1 MNLKQ
6 LGILFTVVIV
16 VGGAALLL
24 HNHQNSSWSSGSPE
38 IGKKLLG
45 NFPFNDVAHIDIK
58 DGTNELNL
66 VKKNDLW
73 RVHERSD
80 YPANFSQISE
90 FLLKARDLK
99 VVQSE
104 EVGPSQLPRMGLA
117 SGQGSNAAI
126 VVEFKDQADK
136 PIRTLLLGK
145 KHMKKS
151 TAPSQSQFGGG
162 EDSSFPD
169 GRYVKVGDGSS
180 VALISDPLD
189 NMEPKP
195 DEWLN
200 KDFFHVEKAKTIEVD
215 FPNTTNS
222 WKLTRDSET
231 ADWKLADAKKG
242 EELDSS
248 KVSGVSSP
256 FSSPNFSDVKPGTN
270 LEESGTKKPT
280 TVKISTFDNFD
291 YTITLG
297 AKTNDDFLTTVAVA
311 AQLAKERTPGKDEK
325 PEERARLDK
334 EFKDAQQKLADKLK
348 QEQDYEHWTYS
359 VPSWVVDPVMKSRG
373 ELLAEKKEEPKATNS
388 STQTR
393 TEANHVQSATAAKN

>member
-6 LGILFTVVIV
+6 LGILLTVVIV

-24 HNHQNSSWSSGSPE
+24 HHRQSGTWSSGSPE

-45 NFPFNDVAHIDIK
+45 DFQVNDVARIDIK
-58 DGTNELNL
+58 DGANELNL
-66 VKKNDLW
+66 EKKNDLW
-73 RVHERSD
+73 RVHERGD

-99 VVQSE
+99 VVRSE
-104 EVGPSQLPRMGLA
+104 EIGPSQLPRMGLA
-117 SGQGSNAAI
+117 TGQGSNAAV
-126 VVEFKDQADK
+126 VVEFKDQAQK

-145 KHMKKS
+145 KDMKKS
-151 TAPSQSQFGGG
+151 SGPSQFGGD
-162 EDSSFPD
+162 ESLAD
-169 GRYVKVGDGSS
+169 GRWVKVGDGSS

-200 KDFFHVEKAKTIEVD
+200 KDFFRVEKAKTIEVD
-215 FPNTTNS
+215 FPVATNS
-222 WKLTRDSET
+222 WRLTRDSET

-270 LEESGTKKPT
+270 LEDSGTNKPT
-280 TVKISTFDNFD
+280 TVKITTFDNFD

-297 AKTNDDFLTTVAVA
+297 AKTNDDFLTTVAVV
-311 AQLAKERTPGKDEK
+311 AQLPKERTAGKNER
-325 PEERARLDK
+325 PEDKLKLDK

-359 VPSWVVDPVMKSRG
+359 VPSWVVEPVLKQRG
-373 ELLAEKKEEPKATNS
+373 ELLAEKKEESKPASGSAQKSRGTN
-388 STQTR
+388 QV
-393 TEANHVQSATAAKN
+393 ESATSAEN

>member
-6 LGILFTVVIV
+6 LGILLTVVIV

-24 HNHQNSSWSSGSPE
+24 HNRQNSSFGSGSPE
-38 IGKKLLG
+38 MGKKLLG
-45 NFPFNDVAHIDIK
+45 DFPFNDVAHIDIK
-58 DGTNELNL
+58 NGTNELNL
-66 VKKNDLW
+66 EKKNDLW
-73 RVHERSD
+73 RVHERGD

-104 EVGPSQLPRMGLA
+104 EIGPSQLPRMGLA
-117 SGQGSNAAI
+117 TGQGSNAAV
-126 VVEFKDQADK
+126 VVEFKDQAEK
-136 PIRTLLLGK
+136 PIRTMLLGK
-145 KHMKKS
+145 KDMKKS
-151 TAPSQSQFGGG
+151 SGRSQFGGD
-162 EDSSFPD
+162 ESFAD
-169 GRYVKVGDGSS
+169 GRWVKVGDGSS
-180 VALISDPLD
+180 IALISDPLE

-200 KDFFHVEKAKTIEVD
+200 KDFFRVEKAKTIEVD
-215 FPNTTNS
+215 FPVATNS

-231 ADWKLADAKKG
+231 ADWKLANAKKG

-270 LEESGTKKPT
+270 LEESGTNKPT

-297 AKTNDDFLTTVAVA
+297 TKTNDDVLTTVAVS

-325 PEERARLDK
+325 PDDKKRLDK
-334 EFKDAQQKLADKLK
+334 EFTDAQQKLADKLK

-359 VPSWVVDPVMKSRG
+359 MPSWVVDPILKQRG
-373 ELLAEKKEEPKATNS
+373 ELLAEKKAEPKPAS
-388 STQTR
+388 GSAQ
-393 TEANHVQSATAAKN
+393 QSAGTNQVESATSAKN